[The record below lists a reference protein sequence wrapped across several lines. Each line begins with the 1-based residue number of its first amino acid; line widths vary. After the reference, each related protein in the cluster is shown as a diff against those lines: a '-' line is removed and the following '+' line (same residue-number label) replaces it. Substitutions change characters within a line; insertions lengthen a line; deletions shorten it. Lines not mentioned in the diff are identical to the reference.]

1 VREQTAELVLPLPAD
16 FNRDAFLDFHRRD
29 VQAVA
34 EKVDAGMLVKAF
46 IWQQVPT
53 LLTVA
58 FHEPGQA
65 RITLQC
71 DAEAPSASV
80 SLDAFA
86 RHLLGLDQ
94 PTQEFEAQ
102 TGRHPLVG
110 AMVRTQAG
118 LRVPQSASPFEAL
131 SWAIIGH
138 QISVAAAVSIRRR
151 FIQRLGRRHSNGL
164 YCYPDAKDAANTD
177 AETLKACGFSR
188 SKAECLLT
196 VARLCLDETLLPE
209 IHTAQPD
216 LEALRKSLLEI
227 RGLGPWSVHYA
238 LLRGYAW
245 MDGSLHGDVAVRRA
259 IQQLLGNAAP
269 PTAREAELWL
279 ADFRPWRSLMAA
291 HLWKSLSVNA

>member
-1 VREQTAELVLPLPAD
+1 MREQTAELVLPLPAD

-131 SWAIIGH
+131 SWAIIGQ
-138 QISVAAAVSIRRR
+138 QISVAAAQQGGVSAHR
-151 FIQRLGRRHSNGL
+151 
-164 YCYPDAKDAANTD
+164 CPA
-177 AETLKACGFSR
+177 
-188 SKAECLLT
+188 
-196 VARLCLDETLLPE
+196 LP
-209 IHTAQPD
+209 
-216 LEALRKSLLEI
+216 
-227 RGLGPWSVHYA
+227 
-238 LLRGYAW
+238 
-245 MDGSLHGDVAVRRA
+245 
-259 IQQLLGNAAP
+259 
-269 PTAREAELWL
+269 
-279 ADFRPWRSLMAA
+279 
-291 HLWKSLSVNA
+291 

>member
-131 SWAIIGH
+131 SWAIIGQ
-138 QISVAAAVSIRRR
+138 QISVAAPFPFADV
-151 FIQRLGRRHSNGL
+151 L
-164 YCYPDAKDAANTD
+164 YSAWAA
-177 AETLKACGFSR
+177 G
-188 SKAECLLT
+188 T
-196 VARLCLDETLLPE
+196 VTAFTATPMPRMLP
-209 IHTAQPD
+209 TRT
-216 LEALRKSLLEI
+216 RK
-227 RGLGPWSVHYA
+227 H
-238 LLRGYAW
+238 
-245 MDGSLHGDVAVRRA
+245 
-259 IQQLLGNAAP
+259 
-269 PTAREAELWL
+269 
-279 ADFRPWRSLMAA
+279 
-291 HLWKSLSVNA
+291 